1 MAGLLGRCHEDVPN
15 SKKQVRTDDMI
26 DSEEDQSPK
35 TSSSASKKP
44 KLEIPFDDA
53 TSSCAAEGSFSSH
66 SSQQSIKDIS
76 STEPSTSEGKLLLNT
91 FACKKRLFISTF

>member
-53 TSSCAAEGSFSSH
+53 TSSCAVEGSFSSQH
-66 SSQQSIKDIS
+66 LSIKGIS
-76 STEPSTSEGKLLLNT
+76 STEPSTSEGKFICVYLLEHFCL
-91 FACKKRLFISTF
+91 